1 MKGQEPLNPP
11 AVILAGGL
19 SRRMGRDKATVTLG
33 GRSLLDHVVTRLL
46 PQVSA
51 VALNAHDTLSA
62 PDGLP
67 IVQDVVAGHRGPLA
81 GILTA
86 MRHGAGHHPHASH
99 VLTVPIDSPFLPR
112 DLVARLAEEAHA
124 NDAIAIAASADAMH
138 PVCGLWP
145 VSLAD
150 ALQAFLDSPEEPR
163 VKTFL
168 EGHRTA
174 LVDFPLIET
183 ANGPLDPFLNVNTPD
198 DLKKAETFLQESR

>member
-1 MKGQEPLNPP
+1 MKGQDPLNPP

-19 SRRMGRDKATVTLG
+19 SRRMGHDKAGVMLG
-33 GRSLLDHVVTRLL
+33 GRSLLDHVVARLL

-51 VALNAHDTLSA
+51 IALNAHPDVHA
-62 PDGLP
+62 PHGLP
-67 IVQDVVAGHRGPLA
+67 VIADVIAGHRGPLA

-86 MRHGAGHHPHASH
+86 MRHGAEQHAHASH
-99 VLTVPIDSPFLPR
+99 VLTVPIDSPFLPH

-124 NDAIAIAASADAMH
+124 NDAIAIAASAGTMH

-150 ALQAFLDSPEEPR
+150 ALQAFLDGPDEPR

-168 EGHRTA
+168 EGQKTA

-183 ANGPLDPFLNVNTPD
+183 AQGPLDPFINLNTPD
-198 DLKKAETFLQESR
+198 DLKSAETFLPEAG